1 MNYERMRNKEA
12 RPSENDILESI
23 GGGAALWT
31 QIHEYI
37 AQNYDFA
44 REKKFYAKKY
54 GWTVR
59 YRKSGRTLCSFF
71 PETGAFSALIV
82 LGSKEA
88 AKVDAIK
95 ARLNANVR
103 SVFEQTEQLR
113 DGKWMWI
120 RVLEESDV
128 ESIKMLLGAKR
139 KPRVS

>member
-1 MNYERMRNKEA
+1 MNYERMLDKEVT
-12 RPSENDILESI
+12 PSESDIVENI
-23 GGGAALWT
+23 GERAQLWKR
-31 QIHEYI
+31 IHEYM
-37 AQNYDFA
+37 AASCDFE
-44 REKKFYAKKY
+44 RELKFYAKKY

-71 PETGAFSALIV
+71 PEAGAFSALIV

-88 AKVDAIK
+88 AKVESVK
-95 ARLNANVR
+95 EKLNANVR
-103 SVFEQTEQLR
+103 SVFVQTEQLR

-139 KPRVS
+139 KPKCT